1 MNAGSLEQQLLQRQK
16 DKEGKHRAS
25 LRQRNWKQN
34 ENKNQFSW
42 TESGQARNKGSEDKA
57 RNDRLAR
64 LISVVRKSLDATE
77 GERKG
82 LKKSVKTRRELIV
95 KPDMLLQHLQLDQYI
110 SHCCPYR
117 KGFSSQHRL
126 LEINDNY
133 SLWAIAFSLTT
144 EPHRWDLKTT
154 LNFLFFYSPV
164 LIFAYSCS
172 GLTPLGQDIK
182 ISPLAPDPPAPCD
195 PGKPSSLGKAMCTV
209 QWMLLAINQVPP
221 TGLLSWWGP
230 EKLHNMGIIPLPRR
244 AAQSYSELYACK
256 MASI

>member
-1 MNAGSLEQQLLQRQK
+1 MNAGSLQQQLLQRQK

-172 GLTPLGQDIK
+172 GLTPLGQDFK

-195 PGKPSSLGKAMCTV
+195 PGKLLGESYVHSAMDALGHKPSTSHRPA
-209 QWMLLAINQVPP
+209 LLMRTREATQHEHNTTPQKSCPKLFRAIC
-221 TGLLSWWGP
+221 
-230 EKLHNMGIIPLPRR
+230 M
-244 AAQSYSELYACK
+244 
-256 MASI
+256 